1 MVKLYFKKLF
11 WMALYTGLFFLIYLA
26 LYVFLETAAGFFE
39 GLFMRVFMLM
49 GIPLIILV
57 FFIYRKRLN
66 NSERRREYLSYI
78 ESDTKLNLKKEFMF
92 LIKDSHFIAEILSF
106 ATVAIPL
113 EIVASAPIDKSGA
126 PFWLILFTEIEL
138 ILIFVTTYFII
149 DFVHWLLVHR
159 KWLKECK

>member
-1 MVKLYFKKLF
+1 MYI
-11 WMALYTGLFFLIYLA
+11 GLFFLKYFA
-26 LYVFLETAAGFFE
+26 LFTFLGTAAGFFE
-39 GLFMRVFMLM
+39 GLLMRFIILM
-49 GIPLIILV
+49 GIPLIITAI
-57 FFIYRKRLN
+57 FIYRKRAN

-106 ATVAIPL
+106 ATVAIPF
-113 EIVASAPIDKSGA
+113 EIVAFASIDKSGA